1 MTKTNSVEEHIV
13 IIGGG
18 YTGLTAALELS
29 KTGKKVSIIEKDSEL
44 GGLARA
50 FDVGSGIQLERF
62 YHHWFTNDKHIIG
75 LVEELGLS
83 EEIIWNETKTG
94 MYYSNNFYKLSSP
107 IDLLQFNALSFIN
120 RIRLGI
126 LIIKARF
133 IKNWKQLEKYTAEE
147 WLISIAGID
156 VYKIVWEP
164 LLTGKFGEY
173 KDKVSAVWIWNKL
186 KLRGGSRNKKGG
198 ESLAY
203 FKGGFAALTTQFQKA
218 IEDNEVNIILNK
230 SVNAIQYFDNKVIGV
245 SLSDGESILCNNV
258 ISTVALPIA
267 AKIFENSGFPANKEN
282 NVYLKKLNSINYL
295 GNICLVLVLNKSLS
309 NTYWTNVNDANFPFV
324 AVIEH
329 TNLEPV
335 STYMDKHIVYL
346 SKYLPVSDKLYM
358 MTKEELIEYSMP
370 YITKM
375 FPEFCK
381 DWIVDSHLWKEGY
394 SQPVVT
400 CNYSEKIPAY
410 RTPIS
415 GIYVSCMAQI
425 YPEDRGTNYA
435 VMQGKK
441 VAKILLHDNIQV

>member
-1 MTKTNSVEEHIV
+1 MMKTNNIDDHIV

-29 KTGKKVSIIEKDSEL
+29 KAGKKVSIIEKEAEL

-75 LVEELGLS
+75 LVEELGLLD
-83 EEIIWNETKTG
+83 EIIWKETKTG

-107 IDLLQFNALSFIN
+107 TDLLKFNALSFIN

-126 LIIKARF
+126 LTIKARF
-133 IKNWKQLEKYTAEE
+133 INDWKQLEKYTAEE
-147 WLISIAGID
+147 WLISVAGKD
-156 VYKIVWEP
+156 VYKVVWEP

-203 FKGGFAALTTQFQKA
+203 FKGGFAALTTQLQIA
-218 IEDNEVNIILNK
+218 IENNDVNIILNK
-230 SVNAIQYFDNKVIGV
+230 SVNTIQHCDNKVIGV
-245 SLSDGESILCNNV
+245 SLSDGKSILCNNV
-258 ISTVALPIA
+258 ISTVALPIV
-267 AKIFENSGFPANKEN
+267 AKIFDNSGFLANKGN
-282 NVYLKKLNSINYL
+282 GLYIKKLNSINYI
-295 GNICLVLVLNKSLS
+295 GNVCLVLVLKKSLS
-309 NTYWTNVNDANFPFV
+309 DTYWTNVNDADFPFV

-329 TNLEPV
+329 TNFEPV
-335 STYMDKHIVYL
+335 STYKDKHIVYL
-346 SKYLPVSDKLYM
+346 SKYLPVSDKLYT

-375 FPEFCK
+375 FPEFYQ
-381 DWIVDSHLWKEGY
+381 DWIIDSHLWKEAY
-394 SQPVVT
+394 SQPIVT

-410 RTPIS
+410 RATIS
-415 GIYVSCMAQI
+415 GVYVSCMAQI

-441 VAKILLHDNIQV
+441 VASILLNDNVQV